1 VAYACRVDFTALIDR
16 VKALK
21 VELAE
26 IQVSN
31 AHYLTQLHRTVA
43 ELQAHV
49 RRRERLEQIV
59 HELSMLRETGT
70 SSMYRKFR

>member
-1 VAYACRVDFTALIDR
+1 MAYACHVDFTAVTEG
-16 VKALK
+16 VKALRD
-21 VELAE
+21 ELAE

-31 AHYLTQLHRTVA
+31 AHYLTQHHRTVT

-59 HELSMLRETGT
+59 HELRVLRETGI
-70 SSMYRKFR
+70 SSMYRKFK

>member
-1 VAYACRVDFTALIDR
+1 MAYACRVDFTALIDR

-21 VELAE
+21 AELAE

-31 AHYLTQLHRTVA
+31 AQYVTQVHRTVT

-70 SSMYRKFR
+70 SSMYRKFK